1 MKTKLDDLLGG
12 AALTLL
18 VAHAVLIIL
27 SWLLSAMGQED
38 VRSLLSSEGIRWFV
52 GSFSAM
58 TASPLL
64 VWLLL
69 LLSAAGCVRQSGV
82 AGLWGQHRTLTYRER
97 IALRVALFFLV
108 GYVVIVGLLTLV
120 PHAILLSATGQ
131 LFPSAFSRSL
141 LPIVAFGVC
150 LFSVAYGVMAG
161 RLRSLGDVLH
171 SLSFGIARGASL
183 VILYILLIQFYES
196 LRFVFG

>member
-1 MKTKLDDLLGG
+1 MKTKSEEWLG
-12 AALTLL
+12 AAALAILIAQ
-18 VAHAVLIIL
+18 VVLIIL

-52 GSFSAM
+52 GSFSAI

-69 LLSAAGCVRQSGV
+69 ALSAAGCVRQSGAV
-82 AGLWGQHRTLTYRER
+82 TLLVRHRSQSYRDR
-97 IALRVALFFLV
+97 IAWRVALFFLG
-108 GYVVIVGLLTLV
+108 GYIGIVCLLTLV

-131 LFPSAFSRSL
+131 LFPSAFSRNL
-141 LPIVAFGVC
+141 LPIIVFGVNTFCVAF
-150 LFSVAYGVMAG
+150 GVMAG
-161 RLRSLGDVLH
+161 RLKSLGDVLQ
-171 SLSFGIARGASL
+171 SLSFGIAKGASL
-183 VILYILLIQFYES
+183 IILYIMLIQFYES

>member
-1 MKTKLDDLLGG
+1 MKTKLDDMLGG

-18 VAHAVLIIL
+18 VSHAVLIIL

-82 AGLWGQHRTLTYRER
+82 ASLWGQHRSLTYRER
-97 IALRVALFFLV
+97 IAFRVALFFLV

-131 LFPSAFSRSL
+131 ALSFRLQPQPPAHRRFRCLPLLSSLWRDGRPSPF
-141 LPIVAFGVC
+141 
-150 LFSVAYGVMAG
+150 AG
-161 RLRSLGDVLH
+161 RCAPLTIFWYRPRGLVGH
-171 SLSFGIARGASL
+171 FILSANP
-183 VILYILLIQFYES
+183 IL
-196 LRFVFG
+196 

>member
-1 MKTKLDDLLGG
+1 MKTKSEERLG
-12 AALTLL
+12 AVALIVLT
-18 VAHAVLIIL
+18 AHAVLIIL
-27 SWLLSAMGQED
+27 SWLLSAMGQEG

-64 VWLLL
+64 LWLLL
-69 LLSAAGCVRQSGV
+69 VLSAAGCVRQSGV
-82 AGLWGQHRTLTYRER
+82 AALLGQHRSLTYRDR

-108 GYVVIVGLLTLV
+108 AYVVVVGLLTLV

-131 LFPSAFSRSL
+131 LFPSAFSRNL
-141 LPIVAFGVC
+141 IPLIAFGVS
-150 LFSVAYGVMAG
+150 LFCMAFGVMAG
-161 RLRSLGDVLH
+161 RLQSLGDILH

>member
-82 AGLWGQHRTLTYRER
+82 ASLWGHHRSLTYRER

-120 PHAILLSATGQ
+120 PHAIL
-131 LFPSAFSRSL
+131 P

-183 VILYILLIQFYES
+183 VILYFLLIQFYES

>member
-1 MKTKLDDLLGG
+1 MKTKSEEWLG
-12 AALTLL
+12 AAALAILIAQ
-18 VAHAVLIIL
+18 VVLIIL

-52 GSFSAM
+52 GSFSAI

-69 LLSAAGCVRQSGV
+69 ALSAAGCVRQSGAV
-82 AGLWGQHRTLTYRER
+82 TLLVRHRSQSYRDR
-97 IALRVALFFLV
+97 IAWRVALFFLG
-108 GYVVIVGLLTLV
+108 GYIGIVCLLTLV

-131 LFPSAFSRSL
+131 LFPSAFSRNL
-141 LPIVAFGVC
+141 LPIIVFGVNTFCVAF
-150 LFSVAYGVMAG
+150 GVMAG
-161 RLRSLGDVLH
+161 RLKSLGDVLL
-171 SLSFGIARGASL
+171 SLSFGIAKGASL
-183 VILYILLIQFYES
+183 IILYIMLIQFYES

>member
-1 MKTKLDDLLGG
+1 MKTKSYDLLGG

-82 AGLWGQHRTLTYRER
+82 ASLWGQHRSLTYRER

-120 PHAILLSATGQ
+120 PHAILL
-131 LFPSAFSRSL
+131 
-141 LPIVAFGVC
+141 

-183 VILYILLIQFYES
+183 VILYFLLIQFYES

>member
-1 MKTKLDDLLGG
+1 MKTKSDDLLGG

-52 GSFSAM
+52 
-58 TASPLL
+58 
-64 VWLLL
+64 LLL

-82 AGLWGQHRTLTYRER
+82 ASLWGQHRSLTYRER

-183 VILYILLIQFYES
+183 VILYFLLIQFYES